1 MKKVRALSY
10 ALAAALAL
18 VAAAGTA
25 QAQETAAAAPARGG
39 LGIGIASMLRGPSGL
54 NIVFDGGRWHADA
67 ILGIAGDD
75 GTGPGFGGFSGT
87 TIDLGARGWFHLH
100 NSTNADF
107 SLGGGLGFQLL
118 DPDGAPETV
127 NVITI
132 DIGAQIRAFLTS
144 NVALS
149 AFGGLTVLAG
159 DADGFALDG
168 QFVGALGLTY
178 FFW

>member
-10 ALAAALAL
+10 AFAAALAL

-25 QAQETAAAAPARGG
+25 QAQETAPAAPARGG
-39 LGIGIASMLRGPSGL
+39 LGVGVASMLRGPSGL
-54 NIVFDGGRWHADA
+54 NVVFDGGRWHADA

-75 GTGPGFGGFSGT
+75 GGVGGGGT
-87 TIDLGARGWFHLH
+87 AIDLGARGWFHLH
-100 NSTNADF
+100 SGTNADF
-107 SLGGGLGFQLL
+107 SLGGGLGFQMI
-118 DPDGAPETV
+118 DPDGPGESA
-127 NVITI
+127 NGITI

-149 AFGGLTVLAG
+149 AFGGLAVLAG
-159 DADGFALDG
+159 DFDGFALDG
-168 QFVGALGLTY
+168 QPVGALGLTY

>member
-10 ALAAALAL
+10 ALVAALAL

-25 QAQETAAAAPARGG
+25 QAQETAPAAPARGG
-39 LGIGIASMLRGPSGL
+39 LGIGAAAMLRGPSGL
-54 NIVFDGGRWHADA
+54 NVVFDAGRWHADA

-75 GTGPGFGGFSGT
+75 GGGPGGGGT
-87 TIDLGARGWFHLH
+87 AIDLGARGWFHLH

-107 SLGGGLGFQLL
+107 SLGGGFGFQML
-118 DPDGAPETV
+118 DPDGPAESV
-127 NVITI
+127 NFISI

-149 AFGGLTVLAG
+149 AFGGLAVLAG

-168 QFVGALGLTY
+168 QPVGALGLTY